1 MAKKSKKQKPK
12 DKLEDLNYAN
22 GKKETSDLDKIK
34 ELESLLHMSGNNPY
48 KTVNKEIFLER
59 LTRMDLDEK
68 RQLAIRVGVV
78 PVNRSAEMDK
88 RLIDNFED
96 YIRRHQL
103 LVGGFS
109 KADVAPDSG
118 AYDSIKHLLEG

>member
-1 MAKKSKKQKPK
+1 
-12 DKLEDLNYAN
+12 
-22 GKKETSDLDKIK
+22 
-34 ELESLLHMSGNNPY
+34 MSGNNPY

-109 KADVAPDSG
+109 KSDVAPDSG
-118 AYDSIKHLLEG
+118 AYDSIKHLLES